1 MWEYIRNRELLIFRK
16 IVSFMNI
23 IDLLYF
29 RSVVKSWTGVSR
41 NYFFYTVLLLFKDFY
56 LFRVYLFSIFSL
68 KVRPQDES
76 VSRKV
81 RRANCDFSSNRKR
94 LWKAVQRK
102 RKCHESRENDLEADR
117 MKLRYENSPRRI
129 IFPH

>member
-1 MWEYIRNRELLIFRK
+1 M
-16 IVSFMNI
+16 SFMNI

-94 LWKAVQRK
+94 L
-102 RKCHESRENDLEADR
+102 
-117 MKLRYENSPRRI
+117 
-129 IFPH
+129 